1 MQQASQALGEIL
13 HHLQLS
19 GVLYCNSELRGSWGI
34 SLPSLPQTS
43 MFHILISGACWLEH
57 KGKRQF
63 MKAGDF
69 VFVPQGEGQVLKSEP
84 GAEVVDLF
92 DLPCHQ
98 ISDYYETLTLGS
110 EGEATRALCGVMRL
124 EHPSA
129 QYFIQAMP
137 DLIYIDVQSTGYQ
150 DWLGHTIKLIANE
163 AERPQI
169 GGETLLTRLAD
180 ILVIQA
186 LRHWICE
193 SNAQAGWLRALN
205 DAQIGHALSLIHNQP
220 EYNWSL
226 QNLAESV
233 GMSRSAFAT
242 RFSALVGEPMLQYL
256 TRWRMNLGLMRL
268 RKGEKL
274 TAELVEA
281 LGYSSEA
288 AFRRAFKKA
297 MGKTI
302 GECLKADNFQENLAQ
317 ASQTRVLENSLK

>member
-19 GVLYCNSELRGSWGI
+19 GVLYCKSELRGSWGM
-34 SLPSLPQTS
+34 SLPSVPQTS
-43 MFHILISGACWLEH
+43 MFHILISGSCLLEH
-57 KGKRQF
+57 KGQSLE

-69 VFVPQGEGQVLKSEP
+69 VFVPQGEGQILKSDPE
-84 GAEVVDLF
+84 AQVVDLF

-98 ISDYYETLTLGS
+98 ISEYYETLTLGT
-110 EGEATRALCGVMRL
+110 EGEPTRALCGVMRL

-137 DLIYIDVQSTGYQ
+137 DLIHIDVQSTGYM
-150 DWLGHTIKLIANE
+150 DWLGHTIKLIADE

-180 ILVIQA
+180 VLVIQA

-193 SNAQAGWLRALN
+193 SEAQEGWLRALN
-205 DAQIGHALSLIHNQP
+205 DERIGQALSLIHNHP
-220 EYNWSL
+220 EYHWTL
-226 QNLAESV
+226 QNLAETV
-233 GMSRSAFAT
+233 GMSRSTFAT
-242 RFSALVGEPMLQYL
+242 AFKNLVGEPMLQYL

-268 RKGEKL
+268 RRGEKL
-274 TAELVEA
+274 NLDLVEA

-302 GECLKADNFQENLAQ
+302 GAYLKEDTFQANLAL
-317 ASQTRVLENSLK
+317 ASQTRST